1 MRFTCDEL
9 KNAGNL
15 AKHGVSFERA
25 ALVFR
30 DPRAVS
36 LLDDYELEERWL
48 TIGLVN
54 GVVVLVVVH
63 TLQESAHENENEDE
77 NEEEIRI
84 ISARKATR
92 RETDI
97 YERGRQNA

>member
-1 MRFTCDEL
+1 MRFTWDER
-9 KNAGNL
+9 KNAGNF

-25 ALVFR
+25 ALIFD
-30 DPRAVS
+30 DPRALS
-36 LLDDYELEERWL
+36 LPDDYELEERWL

-63 TLQESAHENENEDE
+63 TLWMPGNEDD
-77 NEEEIRI
+77 EEIRI

-92 RETDI
+92 REREI
-97 YERGRQNA
+97 YESGRQKP